1 METAYEVTGGVARI
15 RLTDYGAVP
24 DSGRDALPAMRRA
37 IEAAERH
44 AGPAVLECPPGRYD
58 FYPGEAARAPYYITN
73 TASEEENPDVTKTI
87 AILLKGIG
95 RLTLD
100 GNGSLFLFHGR
111 VTMLALD
118 GCDDVE
124 IRDLHLD
131 YVRPTVAEMT
141 VTAAGTGYMDVEVH
155 PDSRYELQDGK
166 VYWTGD
172 GWRFNAGPMQAF
184 DPVRNRTWR
193 IDNLGEAARAEE
205 LAPGRLRFHL
215 DGASGEPAGRVLQVR
230 DGLRD
235 QVGVFIHRS
244 RNIRL
249 TGGGIHFMHG
259 LGIVCQYSEDLRF
272 SELDLSPRPE
282 TGRTVTAFADFIHVS
297 GCRGRVEIE
306 GCRFI
311 GGHDDPVNVHG
322 THLRLVGM
330 PEPNRVL
337 LRFMHPQTYGFQPFF
352 PGDEAAFV
360 KSATLLPYGSGR
372 VRAVQAVSPRDWL
385 LTLEADAP
393 AGAEPGDAVENVT
406 WNPELHVHGNYFARI
421 PTRGVLVTT
430 RRKAVIE
437 GNVFDGTTMSGVLVA
452 DDAES
457 WFESGPVRDL
467 TIRGNRFAGCGSAE
481 HPVICVAPEN
491 RVADAASPVHEGIV
505 IEGNRIETSLAAALD
520 AKSVRGLR
528 FANNA
533 VVPAEGAAED
543 GAPAAASLIRLDA
556 CSGVTVNGNAFAE
569 DGLPASV
576 AAVKRMAPDGLRVGE
591 GQRLRV
597 EVRD

>member
-1 METAYEVTGGVARI
+1 METAYEVTGGIARF
-15 RLTDYGAVP
+15 RLTDYGAEP

-37 IEAAERH
+37 IEAAGKH
-44 AGPAVLECPPGRYD
+44 DGPALLEIPQGRYD
-58 FYPGEAARAPYYITN
+58 FYPDEAAREPYYITN

-87 AILLKGIG
+87 AILLKGIE

-100 GNGSLFLFHGR
+100 GQGSLFLFHGR

-124 IRDLHLD
+124 IRNLHLD
-131 YVRPTVAEMT
+131 YARPTVAEMT
-141 VTAAGTGYMDVEVH
+141 VTAAGTDYMDVEVH
-155 PDSRYELQDGK
+155 PDSRYEVQDGK
-166 VYWTGD
+166 VHWTGD

-193 IDNLGEAARAEE
+193 IDNLGEAALAEE
-205 LAPGRLRFHL
+205 LAPMRLRFRL
-215 DGASGEPAGRVLQVR
+215 GGAPSEPAGRVLQVR

-235 QVGVFIHRS
+235 QVGVFIRRS
-244 RNIRL
+244 RNIRFAD
-249 TGGGIHFMHG
+249 GGIHFMHG
-259 LGIVCQYSEDLRF
+259 LGVVCQYSEDLRF
-272 SELDLSPRPE
+272 AELDFSPRPE

-306 GCRFI
+306 GCRFV
-311 GGHDDPVNVHG
+311 GGHDDPINVHG
-322 THLRLVGM
+322 THLQLVGM
-330 PEPNRVL
+330 PEANRVL
-337 LRFMHPQTYGFQPFF
+337 LRFMHPQTYGFQAFF
-352 PGDEAAFV
+352 PGDEIAFV
-360 KSATLLPYGSGR
+360 KRETLLPYASGK
-372 VRAVQAVSPRDWL
+372 VLAVEAVSPRDWL
-385 LTLEADAP
+385 LTLDADAP

-406 WNPELHVHGNYFARI
+406 WNPELRVRGNYFARI

-430 RRKAVIE
+430 RRKTVIE
-437 GNVFDGTTMSGVLVA
+437 DNVFDGTTMSGVFVA

-467 TIRGNRFAGCGSAE
+467 TIRGNRFAACGSSE
-481 HPVICVAPEN
+481 HPVIFIAPEN
-491 RVADAASPVHEGIV
+491 RVADAARPVHEGIV
-505 IEGNRIETSLAAALD
+505 IEGNRIETSLAAALV

-528 FANNA
+528 FANNE

-556 CSGVTVNGNAFAE
+556 CSGAAIEGNAFAE
-569 DGLPASV
+569 GGMPANV
-576 AAVKRMAPDGLRVGE
+576 AALKRMAPDGLRMGE

-597 EVRD
+597 EARD